1 MRDIAGK
8 VAVVTGGG
16 SGIGRGMALAFA
28 EAGVHVVLADVDLS
42 AANSVRAEVEAR
54 GSRALVVETDVRR
67 RDALALLADRTY
79 AEFGE
84 VHLLC
89 NNAGVVTFGPMHGLA
104 DADWQWVLG
113 VNLLG
118 VIHGL
123 QAFLPRMKA
132 QPGWKHVV
140 NTASIAGVIPYED
153 IGPYVASK
161 YAVVGL
167 SESLRL
173 EGAASALGCTVVC
186 PGNVRTRIV
195 QSARN
200 RPADLGGPH
209 DVDNPEVQRQ
219 TDAGIDPEHVGRLV
233 RRAVRTN
240 SPYVFTHSENRAAV
254 EARFAAMLH
263 GFDSLD
269 GADRE

>member
-1 MRDIAGK
+1 MRDLAGK

-28 EAGVHVVLADVDLS
+28 EAGMHVVLADVDLS
-42 AANSVRAEVEAR
+42 AAGTVRAEVEAR
-54 GSRALVVETDVRR
+54 GPRALVVETDVRR
-67 RDALALLADRTY
+67 REALVALADRTY

-89 NNAGVVTFGPMHGLA
+89 NNAGVVTFGSMDALV

-118 VIHGL
+118 VVHGL

-132 QPGWKHVV
+132 QPGPKHVV
-140 NTASIAGVIPYED
+140 NTASIAGIIPYED

-173 EGAASALGCTVVC
+173 EGVASALGCTVVC

-200 RPADLGGPH
+200 RHADLGGPH
-209 DVDNPEVQRQ
+209 DVVNQDVQQ
-219 TDAGIDPEHVGRLV
+219 LTDAGIDPEHVGRLV
-233 RRAVRTN
+233 RYAVREN
-240 SPYVFTHSENRAAV
+240 RPYVFTHPENRAPV
-254 EARFAAMLH
+254 EARFAAMLDA
-263 GFDSLD
+263 FDSLD

>member
-1 MRDIAGK
+1 VRDLAGK

-28 EAGVHVVLADVDLS
+28 EVGMHLVLADVDLGS
-42 AANSVRAEVEAR
+42 ADAVRAEVESR

-67 RDALALLADRTY
+67 REALVALADRTY
-79 AEFGE
+79 AEFGAT
-84 VHLLC
+84 HLLC
-89 NNAGVVTFGPMHGLA
+89 NNAGVVTFGSMDGLV

-118 VIHGL
+118 VVHGL

-132 QPGWKHVV
+132 QPGPKHVV
-140 NTASIAGVIPYED
+140 NTASIAGVVPYEE

-173 EGAASALGCTVVC
+173 EGVASALGCTVVC

-200 RPADLGGPH
+200 RPTDMGGPH
-209 DVDNPEVQRQ
+209 HVVNQEVQQQ

-233 RRAVRTN
+233 RHAVLENR
-240 SPYVFTHSENRAAV
+240 PYVFTHPENRASV
-254 EARFAAMLH
+254 EARFTAMLSA
-263 GFDSLD
+263 FDSLD